1 MSAINT
7 IVKPEAAFMLTD
19 SLSYLNG
26 VPDDVDFKKAHP
38 IAGMRA
44 AIAATGPA
52 MLGFYLLCFIEEE
65 FSSFDDLVANGSD
78 RIKELFL
85 QHVRTYRDGDDVA
98 TVVLIGWHEREARP
112 ACYSIDLTTGGE
124 KQKWVRR
131 NRHSSDEDWC
141 RDLTEQPLMAM
152 PCPTLD
158 EFTAA
163 GFRFGADLEQRS
175 PESALMHIM
184 EIQRRMRSIDS
195 DYCVGGSVL
204 ATTVSEMGVTQR
216 VIHTWPEDKPGE
228 PIVPRPID
236 WAAWRRGWE
245 LPACRGLSGSGG

>member
-1 MSAINT
+1 MSAINV
-7 IVKPEAAFMLTD
+7 IVKPEAVHMLTD
-19 SLSYLNG
+19 ALFYKDG
-26 VPDDVDFKKAHP
+26 VPQDIDLKKAHP

-78 RIKELFL
+78 RIKELFF
-85 QHVRTYRDGDDVA
+85 QHVRTYRVRDDVA
-98 TVVLIGWHEREARP
+98 TVVLIGWHERENRP

-175 PESALMHIM
+175 PESVLMHIM
-184 EIQRRMRSIDS
+184 EIQRRMRSIDGH
-195 DYCVGGSVL
+195 YCVGGHAV

-216 VIHTWPEDKPGE
+216 IVHTWPEDKVGE
-228 PIVPRPID
+228 PIAPREID
-236 WAAWRRGWE
+236 WAAWRRE
-245 LPACRGLSGSGG
+245 RERPAFRGLSGSGG